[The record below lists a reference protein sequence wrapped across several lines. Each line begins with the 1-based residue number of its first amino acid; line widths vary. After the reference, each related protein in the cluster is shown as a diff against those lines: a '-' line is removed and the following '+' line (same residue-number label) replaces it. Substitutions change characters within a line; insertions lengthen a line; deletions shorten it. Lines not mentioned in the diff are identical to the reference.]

1 MSIVRPRSAAE
12 PWRLVLV
19 ASLLLLLLLL
29 LQACAAPPPPAP
41 STSPPA
47 PPTAEAAALGGRMT
61 ADEQEYPWSALGR
74 LNLAG
79 QGFCTGVLVGPAPVL
94 PQARCLLRRPQRR
107 GFPPP

>member
-19 ASLLLLLLLL
+19 AGLLLL

-61 ADEQEYPWSALGR
+61 ADAQEYPWSALGR

-79 QGFCTGVLVGPAPVL
+79 QGRSEEHTSELQSLMRTSYAVFCLK
-94 PQARCLLRRPQRR
+94 
-107 GFPPP
+107 

>member
-61 ADEQEYPWSALGR
+61 ADAQEYPWSALGR

-79 QGFCTGVLVGPAPVL
+79 QGFCTGVLVGPTQVL
-94 PQARCLLRRPQRR
+94 TQADRKSTRLNSSH
-107 GFPPP
+107 